1 MKTASLQLKNKNSEI
16 LVLAKFLEKL
26 SLEWK
31 EISKHTSSLNLALE
45 EAISNVINYAYNDEK
60 EHLIQLVFSLNS
72 KELAIQIIDDGVEFN
87 PILKEDSKSD
97 LPLEERNI
105 GGLGILFIKKVM
117 DQLHYERKGNKNIFT
132 IIKNI

>member
-1 MKTASLQLKNKNSEI
+1 M
-16 LVLAKFLEKL
+16 
-26 SLEWK
+26 EWK